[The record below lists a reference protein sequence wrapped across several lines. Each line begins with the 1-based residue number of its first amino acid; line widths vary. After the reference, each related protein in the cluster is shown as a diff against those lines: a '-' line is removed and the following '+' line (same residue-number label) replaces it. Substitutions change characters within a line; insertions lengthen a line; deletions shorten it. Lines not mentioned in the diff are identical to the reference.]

1 MSSGRRTA
9 INPLPWILQGME
21 YRLDRAVLLEAMREV
36 AEVGFTHMTIE
47 LPADMPSREYGAMLA
62 DHGLSAAPGYFGAHF
77 HDRETHSAA
86 VDQIRRH
93 AAAQLE
99 LGVDIGFIA
108 ADLIPDRIASPAV
121 GANSDPE
128 RTLVIAEGLAAAA
141 EAAASEG
148 VRYGLHPHVG
158 SPVETEAE
166 VRAVLDAT
174 RGSALW
180 FGPDTGHLFWGGAVP
195 HTLIGDYADRV
206 LSIHVKDANAD
217 AIGRARALGHDYSAT
232 TGDSKVWREP
242 GLGDVD
248 LDAVLGILPSDFD
261 GWSVI
266 EVDVPFVGTPKE
278 SSALSFEYLRK
289 HPFFADAQH
298 VAAE

>member
-21 YRLDRAVLLEAMREV
+21 YRLDRSVLLEAMREV
-36 AEVGFTHMTIE
+36 ADVGFTHMTIE
-47 LPADMPSREYGAMLA
+47 LPSDMPASEYGAMLA

-77 HDRETHSAA
+77 HDRETHSA
-86 VDQIRRH
+86 VVEQIRRH

-108 ADLIPDRIASPAV
+108 GDLIPDRVAAPAI
-121 GANSDPE
+121 GTNPDQE
-128 RTLVIAEGLAAAA
+128 RTLIIAEGLAAAA
-141 EAAASEG
+141 EAAAAEG

-158 SPVETEAE
+158 SPVETESE

-174 RGSALW
+174 QGSALW

-195 HTLIGDYADRV
+195 QTLIGDYSDRV
-206 LSIHVKDANAD
+206 LAIHLKDANAD
-217 AIGRARALGHDYSAT
+217 AIDRARALGHDYSAA
-232 TGDSKVWREP
+232 TGQAQVWREP

-248 LDAVLGILPSDFD
+248 LDAVLEVLPSDFD

-278 SSALSFEYLRK
+278 SSAKSFEYLQK
-289 HPFFADAQH
+289 HPFFA
-298 VAAE
+298 AARTVTTP